1 MKKIL
6 MGLMTAILVFALTG
20 CGEKEKKE
28 ITISAAASLNE
39 VLSQVAENYQK
50 GHKDVVVN
58 INFGAS
64 GALKKQIEGGAPV
77 DFVFFASKKDLQDLK
92 AKDLVS
98 DKYSKDFL
106 LNTMVVAG
114 RKKIDSLS
122 EMVGHKVA
130 IGDPDLVPAGKYAK
144 QILEKENLW
153 NEIQKNMV
161 LSKDVRSAMQYVD
174 LYEVDYAM
182 IYKTDSRVMKN
193 AEIVY
198 EVPQELHTPIIYSCG
213 ILKDKERDEVKDFY
227 RFLNDKSSREI
238 FTKFGFKVIED
249 EKAE

>member
-6 MGLMTAILVFALTG
+6 MGLIATVFAFSLTG

-39 VLSQVAENYQK
+39 VLTQVAEDYQK
-50 GHKDVVVN
+50 EHKDVVVN

-77 DFVFFASKKDLQDLK
+77 DFVFFASKKDLEDLK
-92 AKDLVS
+92 SKDLVS
-98 DKYSKDFL
+98 DKYNKDFL

-114 RKKIDSLS
+114 RKKIDNLS

-130 IGDPDLVPAGKYAK
+130 IGDPELVPAGKYAK

-153 NEIQKNMV
+153 EEVQKNMV

-193 AEIVY
+193 AQIVY
-198 EVPQELHTPIIYSCG
+198 EIPGELHTPIIYSCG

-227 RFLNDKSSREI
+227 KFLNTENSKEI
-238 FTKFGFKVIED
+238 FNKFGFKVID
-249 EKAE
+249 EKE

>member
-1 MKKIL
+1 MKKIFTTMVAVVSIFL
-6 MGLMTAILVFALTG
+6 LAA
-20 CGEKEKKE
+20 CGKTEKKE

-39 VLSQVAENYQK
+39 VLSQIAENYQK
-50 GHKDVVVN
+50 ENKNITVN

-77 DFVFFASKKDLQDLK
+77 DFVFFASKKDLEDLK
-92 AKDLVS
+92 KQNLVS
-98 DKYSKDFL
+98 EKFSKDIL
-106 LNTMVVAG
+106 ENTMVVAG
-114 RKKIDSLS
+114 RKKIDDLS
-122 EMVGHKVA
+122 EMLDHKVA
-130 IGDPDLVPAGKYAK
+130 IGDPDIVPAGRYAK
-144 QILEKENLW
+144 QVLENAGLWDRMQENF
-153 NEIQKNMV
+153 V

-198 EVPQELHTPIIYSCG
+198 EVPNTLHTPIIYSCG

-227 RFLNDKSSREI
+227 KFLTNKDSIDI
-238 FTKFGFKVIED
+238 FEKFGFKAINEQ
-249 EKAE
+249 

>member
-1 MKKIL
+1 MKKIFTTMVAVVSIFL
-6 MGLMTAILVFALTG
+6 LAA
-20 CGEKEKKE
+20 CGKTEKKE

-39 VLSQVAENYQK
+39 VLSQIAENYQK
-50 GHKDVVVN
+50 ENKNITVN

-77 DFVFFASKKDLQDLK
+77 DFVFFASKKDLEDLK
-92 AKDLVS
+92 KQNL
-98 DKYSKDFL
+98 
-106 LNTMVVAG
+106 VAG
-114 RKKIDSLS
+114 RKKIDDLS
-122 EMVGHKVA
+122 EMLDHKVA
-130 IGDPDLVPAGKYAK
+130 IGDPDIVPAGRYAK
-144 QILEKENLW
+144 QVLENAGLWDRMQENF
-153 NEIQKNMV
+153 V

-198 EVPQELHTPIIYSCG
+198 EVPNTLHTPIIYSCG

-227 RFLNDKSSREI
+227 KFLTNKDSIDI
-238 FTKFGFKVIED
+238 FEKFGFKVINEQ
-249 EKAE
+249 

>member
-1 MKKIL
+1 MKRFF
-6 MGLMTAILVFALTG
+6 TALVTAVSIFLLVA
-20 CGEKEKKE
+20 CGKTEKKE

-39 VLSQVAENYQK
+39 VLSQIVENYQK
-50 GHKDVVVN
+50 ENKDVVIN

-77 DFVFFASKKDLQDLK
+77 DFVFFASKKDLEDLRK
-92 AKDLVS
+92 QNLVS
-98 DKYSKDFL
+98 EKFSRDIL
-106 LNTMVVAG
+106 ENTMVVAG

-122 EMVGHKVA
+122 ELLDHKVA
-130 IGDPDLVPAGKYAK
+130 IGDPDVVPAGRYAK
-144 QILEKENLW
+144 QVLQNEGLWDRMQENF
-153 NEIQKNMV
+153 V

-182 IYKTDSRVMKN
+182 IYKTDSKVMKN

-198 EVPQELHTPIIYSCG
+198 EVPNTLHTPIIYSCG

-227 RFLNDKSSREI
+227 KFLTNKDSIDI
-238 FTKFGFKVIED
+238 FEKFGFKVINEQ
-249 EKAE
+249 

>member
-1 MKKIL
+1 MKRFFTVL
-6 MGLMTAILVFALTG
+6 VTAVSIFLLAA
-20 CGEKEKKE
+20 CGKTEKKE

-39 VLSQVAENYQK
+39 VLSQIVENYQK
-50 GHKDVVVN
+50 ENKDVVIN

-77 DFVFFASKKDLQDLK
+77 DFVFFASKKDLEDLRK
-92 AKDLVS
+92 QNLVS
-98 DKYSKDFL
+98 EKFSRDIL
-106 LNTMVVAG
+106 ENTMVVAG

-122 EMVGHKVA
+122 ELLDHKVA
-130 IGDPDLVPAGKYAK
+130 IGDPDVVPAGRYAK
-144 QILEKENLW
+144 QVLQNEGLWDRMQENF
-153 NEIQKNMV
+153 V

-182 IYKTDSRVMKN
+182 IYKTDSKVMKN

-198 EVPQELHTPIIYSCG
+198 EVPNTLHTPIIYSCG

-227 RFLNDKSSREI
+227 KFLTNKDSIDI
-238 FTKFGFKVIED
+238 FEKFGFKVINEQ
-249 EKAE
+249 